1 MFVGVK
7 YSVLCLLHI
16 EGSFVFLSRKMRL
29 RVRFVDQYEICQFL
43 TLCGWEG
50 RKRRNQ
56 QTWCNLHW
64 VGLKLV
70 KELTNVLKCLNRDL
84 LRTNGVMC

>member
-1 MFVGVK
+1 M
-7 YSVLCLLHI
+7 SVSDPAWMGGK
-16 EGSFVFLSRKMRL
+16 EKK
-29 RVRFVDQYEICQFL
+29 
-43 TLCGWEG
+43 G

-56 QTWCNLHW
+56 QTWCNLRW

-84 LRTNGVMC
+84 LRTNAVMC